1 MIKNASYI
9 RWLIIVTIVWAG
21 VLNGLVVGADSA
33 FTPLSGINKPWLD
46 RVDEGGMRGRN
57 PFHFPRTD
65 HATDVSAGGQTPG
78 REVGLQLNAILY
90 HEEGSLAIVNHRIL
104 RQGDLLGASQVVSI
118 LKDRVILRD
127 PNGIYELKLGPITG
141 R

>member
-1 MIKNASYI
+1 MKNASYA
-9 RWLIIVTIVWAG
+9 RWFIIATMVWAG

-33 FTPLSGINKPWLD
+33 FTPLSGINKAWLG
-46 RVDEGGMRGRN
+46 RIEEGGKSGRN

-65 HATDVSAGGQTPG
+65 HMKDAGAGGQTPG
-78 REVGLQLNAILY
+78 REAGLQLNAILY

-104 RQGDLLGASQVVSI
+104 RQGDLLGGSQVVSI